1 MGADGVYLR
10 HECWEG
16 HHDDADASLEE
27 DEERAE
33 TSGSGETDARNTKS
47 LMSNY
52 APDNA
57 LDGYIKKGII

>member
-1 MGADGVYLR
+1 MR

-16 HHDDADASLEE
+16 HHDDADVSLEE

-33 TSGSGETDARNTKS
+33 TAGSGETDARNTKS